1 MEIDFDLIVGVSGV
15 LASWIATAGG
25 VVSLTGKLKQR
36 LGVSGLW
43 ARVLSMAV
51 TAVLGVILAIASGE
65 LTQAIIQ
72 DIPAFAQFLYTLVF
86 VTSGGFASQW
96 LYKASK

>member
-1 MEIDFDLIVGVSGV
+1 MEIDFDLIVGISGV

-25 VVSLTGKLKQR
+25 VVALTGKLKSW

-43 ARVLSMAV
+43 ARILSMVV

-65 LTQAIIQ
+65 LTQATIQ
-72 DIPAFAQFLYTLVF
+72 DLPAFFNFLYTLVF

>member
-1 MEIDFDLIVGVSGV
+1 MEVNFELIVGISGV
-15 LASWIATAGG
+15 LALWIANAGG
-25 VVSLTGKLKQR
+25 IVALTGKLKSW

-43 ARVLSMAV
+43 ARVLSMVV

-65 LTQAIIQ
+65 LTQVTIQ

-86 VTSGGFASQW
+86 AGSAGLAAQW
-96 LYKASK
+96 AYKASK